1 VQASSTPNSGTGQ
14 IRLALVLTLVILAP
28 VYLSMAPSP
37 ELRVTNPMS
46 ADDDIELKLYTL
58 YISSQNTSAGGD
70 GYITTEVPD
79 SGGQDSSSAL
89 DNEVEFRSSD
99 MLSSLIVYGR
109 SQHGSSGS
117 YYLPLDLFL
126 RATGPSGS
134 TVEWSITFK
143 AGGSQVGTAS
153 WDTDACTTSF
163 TNSCSFD
170 HEEFEID
177 LGDDQSFTVSK
188 DERLEITV
196 SAEMSGCDGGSFPGG
211 SSCEAEVAWN
221 EIDDENNR
229 FSQLEV
235 EANAISNSL
244 VVLQREGAE
253 LAEGPELDWYPND
266 ILSERAMQFTFDVK
280 SAFGRYDIEATRL
293 IMRDSDGI
301 YRIDHIINED
311 DEDIEDTSQGI
322 FGEYIWTYPS
332 GLPAGEY
339 SVELEI
345 TDIQGN
351 AFLIEHDPVEM
362 HQWGVSINHRL
373 NKLTEY
379 IAPGETTAI
388 PLQLVHKGDSTKSME
403 IELEVLT
410 NLGSSWVLEFD
421 SPGGY
426 TLNAGGD
433 ILNPILTLT
442 APDDLTGTPE
452 GIEIRAVA
460 EAEVDSVLQVVDQ
473 DILQLDLEKIDVYQ
487 PPEVSIWNEEHD
499 VQIANSTRPDD
510 FDQTVPR
517 YAEYEEFTPFLLEI
531 FNTGFDADTFRVD
544 VLQRAK
550 SIIQIYDNDT
560 GERILEDEG
569 DGTFH
574 TALLERHSTQVL
586 LFNVKPSTDRD
597 DPDIGEIEVEVISNG
612 NSSLR
617 TTVIFTIQ
625 RTFGIKA
632 EVSQDCDGSPLG
644 HIQVSLCSPSSG
656 NAVVDLRVRI
666 TNSMTSGESASW
678 WRIQNPAS
686 LEENTDRD
694 PAYGQWQ
701 FLILDEDGDAVPRV
715 SLGPGD
721 FTEVFVTVTLTSQ
734 VIAGNH
740 TIYLRIIEDNDDDDP
755 RYFDLPIVFEIE
767 AGEPELQI
775 VQVSPNYELLPGE
788 AYSIQLKVKN
798 NGNGPLTILLDAEV
812 EVSGWSVDIEGPSG
826 SPLIEL
832 EAFEEATFNLEIIV
846 PESANNGQ
854 QVPVQITAT
863 PFDTEQSWP
872 EEYTATIT
880 VTVTVGISSLLDILV
895 NEITHPRLST
905 MVIGLVSILLLF
917 AGVQS
922 RMNRRRWTA
931 HLAYL
936 ESLGGGGDGDEETE
950 DEDSDLPSPVTSIEE
965 EDLDDYEDDEIELV

>member
-1 VQASSTPNSGTGQ
+1 MQASSRPNSGCGQ

-28 VYLSMAPSP
+28 VYLSMTPSP
-37 ELRVTNPMS
+37 ELRATKPMS

-117 YYLPLDLFL
+117 YYLPLDMFL

-177 LGDDQSFTVSK
+177 LGEDQSFTVSK

-196 SAEMSGCDGGSFPGG
+196 SAEMTGCDGGSFPGG

-442 APDDLTGTPE
+442 APNDLTGTPE

-625 RTFGIKA
+625 RTFGINA

-701 FLILDEDGDAVPRV
+701 FMILDEDGDAVPRV

-740 TIYLRIIEDNDDDDP
+740 TVYLRIIEDIDDDDP

-767 AGEPELQI
+767 AGDPELQI

-812 EVSGWSVDIEGPSG
+812 EVSGWSIDIEGPSG

-832 EAFEEATFNLEIIV
+832 EAFEEATFNLEVTV

-854 QVPVQITAT
+854 QVPIQITAT

-936 ESLGGGGDGDEETE
+936 ESLGGGDDDEETE
-950 DEDSDLPSPVTSIEE
+950 GEDSDLPSPVTSIEE
-965 EDLDDYEDDEIELV
+965 EDSDDYEDDEIELV

>member
-1 VQASSTPNSGTGQ
+1 
-14 IRLALVLTLVILAP
+14 
-28 VYLSMAPSP
+28 
-37 ELRVTNPMS
+37 MS
-46 ADDDIELKLYTL
+46 AGDDIELKLYTL

-177 LGDDQSFTVSK
+177 LGEDQSFTVSK

-196 SAEMSGCDGGSFPGG
+196 SAEMTGCDGGSFPGG

-253 LAEGPELDWYPND
+253 LAEGPELDWFPND
-266 ILSERAMQFTFDVK
+266 ILSERVMQFTFDVK

-293 IMRDSDGI
+293 IMRDFNGI

-560 GERILEDEG
+560 GGRILEDEG

-625 RTFGIKA
+625 RTFGINA

-644 HIQVSLCSPSSG
+644 HIQVSLCSPSQG

-678 WRIQNPAS
+678 WRLQNPAS

-701 FLILDEDGDAVPRV
+701 FMILNEDGDAVPRV

-740 TIYLRIIEDNDDDDP
+740 TVYLRIIEDIDDDDP

-767 AGEPELQI
+767 AGDPELQI

-832 EAFEEATFNLEIIV
+832 EAFEEATFNLEVTV

-854 QVPVQITAT
+854 QVPIQITAT

-936 ESLGGGGDGDEETE
+936 ESLGEGDEDEETE
-950 DEDSDLPSPVTSIEE
+950 GEDSDLPSPVTSIEE
-965 EDLDDYEDDEIELV
+965 EDSDDYEDDEIELV

>member
-1 VQASSTPNSGTGQ
+1 MTM
-14 IRLALVLTLVILAP
+14 VILTP
-28 VYLSMAPSP
+28 ICLSMAPAS
-37 ELRVTNPMS
+37 ELRSIEPMS
-46 ADDDIELKLYTL
+46 ADDDVELKLYTL

-70 GYITTEVPD
+70 GHITTKVPE

-89 DNEVEFRSSD
+89 DSEVEFRSSD

-109 SQHGSSGS
+109 SQHGSSSS
-117 YYLPLDLFL
+117 YYLPLDMFL

-134 TVEWSITFK
+134 TVEWSIRLK
-143 AGGSQVGTAS
+143 AGGSEIGTAS
-153 WDTDACTTSF
+153 WDTDACTQSF

-177 LGDDQSFTVSK
+177 LGGDQSFTVSK
-188 DERLEITV
+188 DERMEITV
-196 SAEMSGCDGGSFPGG
+196 SAEMSGCDGGSIPGG

-229 FSQLEV
+229 YSQLEV
-235 EANAISNSL
+235 EANAISNSI

-253 LAEGPELDWYPND
+253 LAEGAELDWYPND

-280 SAFGRYDIEATRL
+280 SSFGRYDIESTRL
-293 IMRDSDGI
+293 IMRDPDGV

-362 HQWGVSINHRL
+362 HQWGVSLNHRL

-403 IELEVLT
+403 VEMEVLT
-410 NLGSSWVLEFD
+410 NLGSSWILEFD

-487 PPEVSIWNEEHD
+487 PPEVSVWNEEHD

-517 YAEYEEFTPFLLEI
+517 YVEYEEFTPFLLEI

-586 LFNVKPSTDRD
+586 LFNVKPSSDRD

-617 TTVIFTIQ
+617 TTVVFTIQ
-625 RTFGIKA
+625 RTFGIYA

-644 HIQVSLCSPSSG
+644 HIRVSLCSPSSG

-701 FLILDEDGDAVPRV
+701 FMVLDEDGDAVPRV

-734 VIAGNH
+734 VVAGNH
-740 TIYLRIIEDNDDDDP
+740 TVYLRIIEDIDDDNP
-755 RYFDLPIVFEIE
+755 RYFDLPMVFEVE
-767 AGEPELQI
+767 AGNPNLQI

-798 NGNGPLTILLDAEV
+798 NGNGPLTVLLDAEV
-812 EVSGWSVDIEGPSG
+812 EESGWSVDIEGPSG

-832 EAFEEATFNLEIIV
+832 EAFEEATFNLEVSV
-846 PESANNGQ
+846 PDSANNGE

-872 EEYTATIT
+872 EQYTAEAT
-880 VTVTVGISSLLDILV
+880 VTMTVGISSLLDILI

-905 MVIGLVSILLLF
+905 MAISLVGILLLF
-917 AGVQS
+917 AGIQS

-936 ESLGGGGDGDEETE
+936 ESLGGDEDEEGDD
-950 DEDSDLPSPVTSIEE
+950 DEDPDLPAPVTSVEGDE
-965 EDLDDYEDDEIELV
+965 SDDYEDDEIELV

>member
-1 VQASSTPNSGTGQ
+1 M
-14 IRLALVLTLVILAP
+14 VILAP
-28 VYLSMAPSP
+28 VYISLAPSP
-37 ELRVTNPMS
+37 ELRATEPMS

-58 YISSQNTSAGGD
+58 YLSSQNTSAGGD
-70 GYITTEVPD
+70 GYITTKVPE

-89 DNEVEFRSSD
+89 DSEVEFRSSD

-134 TVEWSITFK
+134 TVEWSITLK
-143 AGGSQVGTAS
+143 AGGSQVGTSS
-153 WDTDACTTSF
+153 WDTDACTQSF

-177 LGDDQSFTVSK
+177 LEEDQSFIISK
-188 DERLEITV
+188 DERMEITV

-293 IMRDSDGI
+293 IMRDPNGI

-351 AFLIEHDPVEM
+351 AFLVEHDPVEM

-410 NLGSSWVLEFD
+410 NLGSSWILEFD

-426 TLNAGGD
+426 TLDAGGD

-517 YAEYEEFTPFLLEI
+517 YVEYEEFTPFLLEI

-574 TALLERHSTQVL
+574 TAILERHSTQVL
-586 LFNVKPSTDRD
+586 LFNVKPSSDRD

-625 RTFGIKA
+625 RTFGIHA

-644 HIQVSLCSPSSG
+644 HIRVSLCSPGSSI
-656 NAVVDLRVRI
+656 AVVDLRVRI

-678 WRIQNPAS
+678 WRIQNPAA

-701 FLILDEDGDAVPRV
+701 FMILDEDGDAVPRV

-740 TIYLRIIEDNDDDDP
+740 TVYLRIIEDVDDDDP
-755 RYFDLPIVFEIE
+755 RYFDLPMVFEVE

-798 NGNGPLTILLDAEV
+798 NGNGPLTVLLDAEV

-832 EAFEEATFNLEIIV
+832 EAFEEATFNLEVTV
-846 PESANNGQ
+846 PDSANNGE

-872 EEYTATIT
+872 EEYTATTT
-880 VTVTVGISSLLDILV
+880 VTMTVGISSLLDILI
-895 NEITHPRLST
+895 NELTHPRLST
-905 MVIGLVSILLLF
+905 MVIGLVGILLLF

-936 ESLGGGGDGDEETE
+936 ESLGGGDEDEEDE
-950 DEDSDLPSPVTSIEE
+950 DEDSDLPAPVTSIEE
-965 EDLDDYEDDEIELV
+965 EESDDYEDDEIELV

>member
-1 VQASSTPNSGTGQ
+1 VQVSSIPNRGCGRV
-14 IRLALVLTLVILAP
+14 RLALALTLVILAP

-37 ELRVTNPMS
+37 ELRATEPMS
-46 ADDDIELKLYTL
+46 VDEDVELKLYTL

-70 GYITTEVPD
+70 GYITTKVPE

-89 DNEVEFRSSD
+89 DSEVEFRSSD
-99 MLSSLIVYGR
+99 MLSSLIVHGR

-134 TVEWSITFK
+134 TVDWSITLK

-153 WDTDACTTSF
+153 WDTEACTQSF
-163 TNSCSFD
+163 SNSCSFD

-188 DERLEITV
+188 DERFEITV

-235 EANAISNSL
+235 EANSISNSL

-293 IMRDSDGI
+293 IMRDPNGI

-362 HQWGVSINHRL
+362 HQWGVSLNHRF
-373 NKLTEY
+373 NRLTEY

-410 NLGSSWVLEFD
+410 NLGSSWILEFD

-517 YAEYEEFTPFLLEI
+517 YAEYDEFTPFLLEI

-586 LFNVKPSTDRD
+586 LFNVKPSSDRD

-625 RTFGIKA
+625 RTFGIHA

-644 HIQVSLCSPSSG
+644 HIRVSLCSPSSG

-694 PAYGQWQ
+694 LAYGQWQ
-701 FLILDEDGDAVPRV
+701 FMIMDEDGDAVPRV

-721 FTEVFVTVTLTSQ
+721 FTEIFVTVTLTSQ

-740 TIYLRIIEDNDDDDP
+740 TVYLRIIEDIDDDDP
-755 RYFDLPIVFEIE
+755 RYFDLPMVFEVE

-788 AYSIQLKVKN
+788 VYSIQLKVKN
-798 NGNGPLTILLDAEV
+798 IGNGPLTVLLDAEV
-812 EVSGWSVDIEGPSG
+812 EQSGWSVDIEGPSG

-832 EAFEEATFNLEIIV
+832 EAFEEATFNLEVTV
-846 PESANNGQ
+846 PDSANNGQ

-872 EEYTATIT
+872 EEYTATTT
-880 VTVTVGISSLLDILV
+880 VTMTVGISSLLDILV

-905 MVIGLVSILLLF
+905 MVIGLVGILLLF
-917 AGVQS
+917 AGIQS

-931 HLAYL
+931 HLTYL
-936 ESLGGGGDGDEETE
+936 ESLGGGDGDEGDE
-950 DEDSDLPSPVTSIEE
+950 DEDSDFPAPVTSIEE
-965 EDLDDYEDDEIELV
+965 EESDDYEDDEIELV

>member
-1 VQASSTPNSGTGQ
+1 M
-14 IRLALVLTLVILAP
+14 VILAP
-28 VYLSMAPSP
+28 IFLSLAPAS
-37 ELRVTNPMS
+37 ELRSIEPMS
-46 ADDDIELKLYTL
+46 ADDDVELKLYTL

-70 GYITTEVPD
+70 GHITTEVPE

-89 DNEVEFRSSD
+89 DSEVEFRSSD

-109 SQHGSSGS
+109 SQHGSSSS
-117 YYLPLDLFL
+117 YYLPLDMFL

-134 TVEWSITFK
+134 TVEWSIRLK
-143 AGGSQVGTAS
+143 AGGSEIGTAS
-153 WDTDACTTSF
+153 WDTDACTQSF

-177 LGDDQSFTVSK
+177 LGGDQSFTVSK
-188 DERLEITV
+188 DERMEITV
-196 SAEMSGCDGGSFPGG
+196 SAEMSGCDGGSIPGG

-229 FSQLEV
+229 YSQLEV
-235 EANAISNSL
+235 EANAISNSI

-253 LAEGPELDWYPND
+253 LAEGAELDWYPND

-280 SAFGRYDIEATRL
+280 SSFGRYDIESTRL
-293 IMRDSDGI
+293 IMRDPDGV

-362 HQWGVSINHRL
+362 HQWGVSLNHRL

-403 IELEVLT
+403 VEMEVLT
-410 NLGSSWVLEFD
+410 NLGSSWILEFD

-487 PPEVSIWNEEHD
+487 PPEVSVWNEEHD

-517 YAEYEEFTPFLLEI
+517 YVEYEEFTPFLLEI

-586 LFNVKPSTDRD
+586 LFNVKPSSDRD

-617 TTVIFTIQ
+617 TTVVFTIQ
-625 RTFGIKA
+625 RTFGIYA

-644 HIQVSLCSPSSG
+644 HIRVSLCSPSSG

-701 FLILDEDGDAVPRV
+701 FMVLDEDGDAVPRV

-734 VIAGNH
+734 VVAGNH
-740 TIYLRIIEDNDDDDP
+740 TVYLRIIEDIDDDNP
-755 RYFDLPIVFEIE
+755 RYFDLPMVFEVE
-767 AGEPELQI
+767 AGNPNLQI

-798 NGNGPLTILLDAEV
+798 NGNGPLTVLLDAEV
-812 EVSGWSVDIEGPSG
+812 EESGWSVDIEGPSG

-832 EAFEEATFNLEIIV
+832 EAFEEATFNLEVSV
-846 PESANNGQ
+846 PDSANNGE

-872 EEYTATIT
+872 EQYTAEAT
-880 VTVTVGISSLLDILV
+880 VTMTVGISSLLDILI

-905 MVIGLVSILLLF
+905 MAISLVGILLLF
-917 AGVQS
+917 AGIQS

-936 ESLGGGGDGDEETE
+936 ESLGGDEDEEGDD
-950 DEDSDLPSPVTSIEE
+950 DEDPDLPAPVTSVE
-965 EDLDDYEDDEIELV
+965 EDESDDYEDDEIELV

>member
-1 VQASSTPNSGTGQ
+1 MQASSKSNSGRGHF
-14 IRLALVLTLVILAP
+14 RLAIALTMVILAP
-28 VYLSMAPSP
+28 ICLSMTPAS
-37 ELRVTNPMS
+37 ELRSIEPMS
-46 ADDDIELKLYTL
+46 ADDDVELKLYTL

-70 GYITTEVPD
+70 GHITTKVPE

-89 DNEVEFRSSD
+89 DSEVEFRSSD

-109 SQHGSSGS
+109 SQHGSSSS
-117 YYLPLDLFL
+117 YYLPLDMFL

-134 TVEWSITFK
+134 TVEWSIRLK
-143 AGGSQVGTAS
+143 AGGSEIGTAS
-153 WDTDACTTSF
+153 WDTDACTQSF

-177 LGDDQSFTVSK
+177 LGGDQSFTVSK

-196 SAEMSGCDGGSFPGG
+196 SAEMAGCDGGSIPGG

-229 FSQLEV
+229 YSQLEV
-235 EANAISNSL
+235 EANAISNSI

-253 LAEGPELDWYPND
+253 LAEGAELDWYPND

-280 SAFGRYDIEATRL
+280 SSFGRYDIESTRL
-293 IMRDSDGI
+293 IMRDPDGV

-362 HQWGVSINHRL
+362 HQWGVSLNHRL

-403 IELEVLT
+403 VEMEVLT
-410 NLGSSWVLEFD
+410 NLGSSWILEFD

-487 PPEVSIWNEEHD
+487 PPEVSVWNEEHD

-517 YAEYEEFTPFLLEI
+517 YVEYEEFTPFLLEI

-586 LFNVKPSTDRD
+586 LFNVKPSSDRD

-617 TTVIFTIQ
+617 TTVVFTIQ
-625 RTFGIKA
+625 RTFGIYA

-644 HIQVSLCSPSSG
+644 HIRVSLCSPSSG

-701 FLILDEDGDAVPRV
+701 FMVLDEDGDAVPRV

-734 VIAGNH
+734 VVAGNH
-740 TIYLRIIEDNDDDDP
+740 TVYLRIIEDIDDDNP
-755 RYFDLPIVFEIE
+755 RYFDLPMVFEVE
-767 AGEPELQI
+767 AGNPNLQI

-798 NGNGPLTILLDAEV
+798 NGNGPLTVLLDAEV
-812 EVSGWSVDIEGPSG
+812 EESGWSVDIEGPSG

-832 EAFEEATFNLEIIV
+832 EAFEEATFNLEVSV
-846 PESANNGQ
+846 PDSANNGE

-872 EEYTATIT
+872 EQYTAEAT
-880 VTVTVGISSLLDILV
+880 VTMTVGISSLLDILI

-905 MVIGLVSILLLF
+905 MAISLVGILLLF
-917 AGVQS
+917 AGIQS

-936 ESLGGGGDGDEETE
+936 ESLGGDEDEEGDD
-950 DEDSDLPSPVTSIEE
+950 DEDPDLPAPVTSVEGDE
-965 EDLDDYEDDEIELV
+965 SDDYEDDEIELV

>member
-1 VQASSTPNSGTGQ
+1 MTM
-14 IRLALVLTLVILAP
+14 VILTP
-28 VYLSMAPSP
+28 ICLSMAPAS
-37 ELRVTNPMS
+37 ELRSIEPMS
-46 ADDDIELKLYTL
+46 ADDDVELKLYTL

-70 GYITTEVPD
+70 GHITTKVPE

-89 DNEVEFRSSD
+89 DSEVEFRSSD

-109 SQHGSSGS
+109 SQHGSSSS
-117 YYLPLDLFL
+117 YYLPLDMFL

-134 TVEWSITFK
+134 TVEWSIRLK
-143 AGGSQVGTAS
+143 AGGSEVGTAS
-153 WDTDACTTSF
+153 WDTDACTQSF

-177 LGDDQSFTVSK
+177 LGGDQSFTVSK

-196 SAEMSGCDGGSFPGG
+196 SAEMSGCDGGSIPGG

-229 FSQLEV
+229 YSQLEV
-235 EANAISNSL
+235 EANAISNSI

-253 LAEGPELDWYPND
+253 LAEGAELDWYPND

-280 SAFGRYDIEATRL
+280 SSFGRYDIESTRL
-293 IMRDSDGI
+293 IMRDPDGI

-362 HQWGVSINHRL
+362 HQWGVSLNHRL

-403 IELEVLT
+403 VEMEVLT
-410 NLGSSWVLEFD
+410 NLGSSWILEFD

-487 PPEVSIWNEEHD
+487 PPEVSVWNEEHD

-517 YAEYEEFTPFLLEI
+517 YVEYEEFTPFLLEI

-586 LFNVKPSTDRD
+586 LFNVKPSSDRD

-617 TTVIFTIQ
+617 TTVVFTIQ
-625 RTFGIKA
+625 RTFGIYA

-644 HIQVSLCSPSSG
+644 HIRVSLCSPSSG

-701 FLILDEDGDAVPRV
+701 FMVLDEDGDAVPRV

-734 VIAGNH
+734 VVAGNH
-740 TIYLRIIEDNDDDDP
+740 TVYLRIIEDIDDDNP
-755 RYFDLPIVFEIE
+755 RYFDLPMVFEVE
-767 AGEPELQI
+767 AGNPNLQI

-798 NGNGPLTILLDAEV
+798 NGNGPLTVLLDAEV
-812 EVSGWSVDIEGPSG
+812 EESGWSVDIEGPSG

-832 EAFEEATFNLEIIV
+832 EAFEEATFNLEVSV
-846 PESANNGQ
+846 PDSANNGE

-872 EEYTATIT
+872 EQYTAEAT
-880 VTVTVGISSLLDILV
+880 VTMTVGISSLLDILI

-905 MVIGLVSILLLF
+905 MAISLVGILLLF
-917 AGVQS
+917 AGIQS

-936 ESLGGGGDGDEETE
+936 ESLGGDEDEEGDD
-950 DEDSDLPSPVTSIEE
+950 DEDPDLPAPVTSVEGDE
-965 EDLDDYEDDEIELV
+965 SDDYEDDEIELV

>member
-1 VQASSTPNSGTGQ
+1 MVQDE
-14 IRLALVLTLVILAP
+14 V
-28 VYLSMAPSP
+28 
-37 ELRVTNPMS
+37 
-46 ADDDIELKLYTL
+46 ELKLYTL
-58 YISSQNTSAGGD
+58 YLASQNTSAGGD

-79 SGGQDSSSAL
+79 SGGEDSASAL
-89 DNEVEFRSSD
+89 DTEIEFRSSD
-99 MLSSLIVYGR
+99 MLSSLTIYGR
-109 SQHGSSGS
+109 TQHGSSGS
-117 YYLPLDLFL
+117 YYVPLDLFL
-126 RATGPSGS
+126 RATGPNGA
-134 TVEWSITFK
+134 TVDWTITLK

-153 WDTDACTTSF
+153 WSTDACTQGI

-170 HEEFEID
+170 HEEFDVD
-177 LGDDQSFTVSK
+177 LGQDASFTISK
-188 DERLEITV
+188 DEMLEISI
-196 SAEMSGCDGGSFPGG
+196 SAEMTGCDGGGFPGG

-221 EIDDENNR
+221 EIDGEPDR
-229 FSQLEV
+229 FSQIEV

-244 VVLQREGAE
+244 VLLQREGAE

-266 ILSERAMQFTFDVK
+266 ILSDRAMQFTFDVK
-280 SAFGRYDIEATRL
+280 SSFGRYDIESTRL
-293 IMRDSDGI
+293 LMRDPNGV

-322 FGEYIWTYPS
+322 FGEYIWTYPG

-351 AFLIEHDPVEM
+351 DFLIEHEPIEM

-373 NKLTEY
+373 DKSTEY
-379 IAPGETTAI
+379 IAPGQTTAI

-403 IELEVLT
+403 VELEVLT
-410 NLGSSWVLEFD
+410 NLGSSWILEFD

-460 EAEVDSVLQVVDQ
+460 EAEVESVLQVVHQ
-473 DILQLDLEKIDVYQ
+473 DILQLDLDKIDVFQ
-487 PPEVSIWNEEHD
+487 PPEVSVWNEEHD
-499 VQIANSTRPDD
+499 VQMANSTRPDD
-510 FDQTVPR
+510 FDQTAPR
-517 YAEYEEFTPFLLEI
+517 YVEYGEFTPFLLEI

-560 GERILEDEG
+560 GQRILEDEG

-574 TALLERHSTQVL
+574 TAILERHSTQVL
-586 LFNVKPSTDRD
+586 LFNVKPSSDRD
-597 DPDIGEIEVEVISNG
+597 DPDIGQIEIEVISEG

-617 TTVIFTIQ
+617 TTVAFTIQ
-625 RTFGIKA
+625 RTFGIHA
-632 EVSQDCDGSPLG
+632 EVSQDCDGTPLG
-644 HIQVSLCSPSSG
+644 HIRVTLCSPGSG
-656 NAVVDLRVRI
+656 NAVVDFRVRI
-666 TNSMTSGESASW
+666 TNSMTGGESATW
-678 WRIQNPAS
+678 WRIQNPSS
-686 LEENTDRD
+686 LQENLEND

-701 FLILDEDGDAVPRV
+701 FTITDDSGDSVPRI

-721 FTEVFVTVTLTSQ
+721 FSEVFVTAILTNQ
-734 VIAGNH
+734 VVAGNH
-740 TIYLRIIEDNDDDDP
+740 TIYLRIIEDIDEDDA

-767 AGEPELQI
+767 SGEPELQI

-788 AYSIQLKVKN
+788 AYTLQLKVKN
-798 NGNGPLTILLDAEV
+798 NGNGPLTVLLDAEV
-812 EVSGWSVDIEGPSG
+812 EQSGWTVDIDGPSG

-832 EAFEEATFNLEIIV
+832 GAFEETTFNLEVSV
-846 PESANNGQ
+846 PESANNGDQ
-854 QVPVQITAT
+854 IPVIVTAT

-872 EEYTATIT
+872 DEYTAEIS
-880 VTVTVGISSLLDILV
+880 VMMTVGISSLFEILV
-895 NEITHPRLST
+895 NEITHPRIST
-905 MVIGLVSILLLF
+905 LIIALVGILLLF
-917 AGVQS
+917 AGIQS
-922 RMNRRRWTA
+922 RINRRRWTS

-936 ESLGGGGDGDEETE
+936 ESLGGSDDDDSEVS
-950 DEDSDLPSPVTSIEE
+950 DEDSIPAPVIVTEE
-965 EDLDDYEDDEIELV
+965 EESDDYEDDEIELV

>member
-1 VQASSTPNSGTGQ
+1 MQASSTTNSGRGHF
-14 IRLALVLTLVILAP
+14 RLAIALTMVILAP
-28 VYLSMAPSP
+28 ICLSLAPAS
-37 ELRVTNPMS
+37 ELRSIEPMS
-46 ADDDIELKLYTL
+46 ADDDVELKLYTL

-70 GYITTEVPD
+70 GHITTEVPE

-109 SQHGSSGS
+109 SQHGSSSS
-117 YYLPLDLFL
+117 YYLPLDMFL

-134 TVEWSITFK
+134 TVEWSIRLK
-143 AGGSQVGTAS
+143 AGGSEIGTAS
-153 WDTDACTTSF
+153 WDTDACTQSF

-177 LGDDQSFTVSK
+177 LGGDQSFTVSK
-188 DERLEITV
+188 DERMEITV
-196 SAEMSGCDGGSFPGG
+196 SAEMSGCDGGSIPGG

-229 FSQLEV
+229 YSQLEV
-235 EANAISNSL
+235 EANAISNSI

-253 LAEGPELDWYPND
+253 LAEGAELDWYPND

-280 SAFGRYDIEATRL
+280 SSFGRYDIESTRL
-293 IMRDSDGI
+293 IMRDPDGV

-362 HQWGVSINHRL
+362 HQWGVSLNHRL

-403 IELEVLT
+403 GEMEVLT
-410 NLGSSWVLEFD
+410 NLGSSWILEFD

-487 PPEVSIWNEEHD
+487 PPEVSVWNEEHD

-517 YAEYEEFTPFLLEI
+517 YVEYEEFTPFLLEI

-586 LFNVKPSTDRD
+586 LFNVKPSSDRD

-617 TTVIFTIQ
+617 TTVVFTIQ
-625 RTFGIKA
+625 RTFGIYA

-644 HIQVSLCSPSSG
+644 HIRVSLCSPSSG

-701 FLILDEDGDAVPRV
+701 FMVLDEDGDAVPRV

-734 VIAGNH
+734 VVAGNH
-740 TIYLRIIEDNDDDDP
+740 TVYLRIIEDIDDDNP
-755 RYFDLPIVFEIE
+755 RYFDLPMVFEVE
-767 AGEPELQI
+767 AGNPNLQI

-798 NGNGPLTILLDAEV
+798 NGNGPLTVLLDAEV
-812 EVSGWSVDIEGPSG
+812 EESGWSVDIEGPSG

-832 EAFEEATFNLEIIV
+832 EAFEEATFNLEVSV
-846 PESANNGQ
+846 PDSANNGE

-872 EEYTATIT
+872 EQYTAEAT
-880 VTVTVGISSLLDILV
+880 VTMTVGISSLLDILI

-905 MVIGLVSILLLF
+905 MAISLVGILLLF
-917 AGVQS
+917 AGIQS

-936 ESLGGGGDGDEETE
+936 ESLGGDEDEEGDD
-950 DEDSDLPSPVTSIEE
+950 DEDPDLPAPVTSVE
-965 EDLDDYEDDEIELV
+965 EDESDDYEDDEIELV

>member
-1 VQASSTPNSGTGQ
+1 MQASSRPNSGCGQ

-37 ELRVTNPMS
+37 ELRATEPMS

-79 SGGQDSSSAL
+79 SGGQDSSNAL

-99 MLSSLIVYGR
+99 MLSSLIVHGR

-117 YYLPLDLFL
+117 YYIPLDLFL

-163 TNSCSFD
+163 SNSCSFD

-177 LGDDQSFTVSK
+177 LGEDQSFTVSK

-235 EANAISNSL
+235 EANALSNSL

-266 ILSERAMQFTFDVK
+266 ILSERSMQFTFDVK

-322 FGEYIWTYPS
+322 FGEYLWTYPS

-345 TDIQGN
+345 TDVQGN
-351 AFLIEHDPVEM
+351 AFLIEHEPVEM

-442 APDDLTGTPE
+442 APDDLTGTPD

-499 VQIANSTRPDD
+499 VQMANSTRPDD

-625 RTFGIKA
+625 RTFGINA

-701 FLILDEDGDAVPRV
+701 FMILDEDGDAVPRV

-740 TIYLRIIEDNDDDDP
+740 TVYLRIIEDIDDDEP
-755 RYFDLPIVFEIE
+755 RYFDLPIVFEIK
-767 AGEPELQI
+767 AGDPELQI

-832 EAFEEATFNLEIIV
+832 EAFEEATFNLEVIV

-854 QVPVQITAT
+854 QVPIQITAT

-872 EEYTATIT
+872 EEYTATTT
-880 VTVTVGISSLLDILV
+880 VIMTVGISSLLDILV

-905 MVIGLVSILLLF
+905 LVIGLVSILLLF

-922 RMNRRRWTA
+922 RMNRRRWIA

-936 ESLGGGGDGDEETE
+936 ESLGGGDEDEEIE

-965 EDLDDYEDDEIELV
+965 EDSDDYEDDEIELV

>member
-1 VQASSTPNSGTGQ
+1 
-14 IRLALVLTLVILAP
+14 
-28 VYLSMAPSP
+28 
-37 ELRVTNPMS
+37 MS

-58 YISSQNTSAGGD
+58 YLSSQNTSAGGD
-70 GYITTEVPD
+70 GYITTKVPE

-89 DNEVEFRSSD
+89 DSEVEFRSSD
-99 MLSSLIVYGR
+99 MLSSLIVDGR

-117 YYLPLDLFL
+117 YYLPLDMFL

-134 TVEWSITFK
+134 TVEWSITLK

-153 WDTDACTTSF
+153 WDTDACTQSF

-177 LGDDQSFTVSK
+177 LEEDQSFIISK
-188 DERLEITV
+188 DERMEITV

-221 EIDDENNR
+221 EIDDENKL

-293 IMRDSDGI
+293 IMRDPNGI

-351 AFLIEHDPVEM
+351 AFLVEHDPVEM

-410 NLGSSWVLEFD
+410 NLGSSWILEFD

-426 TLNAGGD
+426 TLDAGGD

-517 YAEYEEFTPFLLEI
+517 YVEYEELTPFLLEI
-531 FNTGFDADTFRVD
+531 FNTGFDADTIRVA
-544 VLQRAK
+544 VLQTAK
-550 SIIQIYDNDT
+550 
-560 GERILEDEG
+560 
-569 DGTFH
+569 
-574 TALLERHSTQVL
+574 
-586 LFNVKPSTDRD
+586 
-597 DPDIGEIEVEVISNG
+597 
-612 NSSLR
+612 
-617 TTVIFTIQ
+617 
-625 RTFGIKA
+625 
-632 EVSQDCDGSPLG
+632 
-644 HIQVSLCSPSSG
+644 
-656 NAVVDLRVRI
+656 
-666 TNSMTSGESASW
+666 
-678 WRIQNPAS
+678 
-686 LEENTDRD
+686 
-694 PAYGQWQ
+694 
-701 FLILDEDGDAVPRV
+701 
-715 SLGPGD
+715 
-721 FTEVFVTVTLTSQ
+721 
-734 VIAGNH
+734 
-740 TIYLRIIEDNDDDDP
+740 
-755 RYFDLPIVFEIE
+755 
-767 AGEPELQI
+767 
-775 VQVSPNYELLPGE
+775 
-788 AYSIQLKVKN
+788 
-798 NGNGPLTILLDAEV
+798 
-812 EVSGWSVDIEGPSG
+812 
-826 SPLIEL
+826 
-832 EAFEEATFNLEIIV
+832 
-846 PESANNGQ
+846 
-854 QVPVQITAT
+854 
-863 PFDTEQSWP
+863 
-872 EEYTATIT
+872 
-880 VTVTVGISSLLDILV
+880 
-895 NEITHPRLST
+895 
-905 MVIGLVSILLLF
+905 
-917 AGVQS
+917 
-922 RMNRRRWTA
+922 
-931 HLAYL
+931 
-936 ESLGGGGDGDEETE
+936 
-950 DEDSDLPSPVTSIEE
+950 
-965 EDLDDYEDDEIELV
+965 

>member
-1 VQASSTPNSGTGQ
+1 MVQDE
-14 IRLALVLTLVILAP
+14 V
-28 VYLSMAPSP
+28 
-37 ELRVTNPMS
+37 
-46 ADDDIELKLYTL
+46 ELKLYTL
-58 YISSQNTSAGGD
+58 YLASQNTSAGGD

-79 SGGQDSSSAL
+79 SGGEDSASAL
-89 DNEVEFRSSD
+89 DTEIEFRSSD

-117 YYLPLDLFL
+117 YYVPVDLFL
-126 RATGPSGS
+126 RATGPNGA
-134 TVEWSITFK
+134 TVDWTITLK

-153 WDTDACTTSF
+153 WSTDACTQGI

-170 HEEFEID
+170 HEEFDVD
-177 LGDDQSFTVSK
+177 LGQDASFTISK
-188 DERLEITV
+188 DEMLEISI
-196 SAEMSGCDGGSFPGG
+196 SAEMTGCDGGGFPGG

-221 EIDDENNR
+221 EIDGEPDR
-229 FSQLEV
+229 FSQIEV

-244 VVLQREGAE
+244 VLLQREGAE

-266 ILSERAMQFTFDVK
+266 ILSDRAMQFTFDVK
-280 SAFGRYDIEATRL
+280 SSFGRYDIESTRL
-293 IMRDSDGI
+293 LMRDPNGV

-322 FGEYIWTYPS
+322 FGEYIWTYPG

-351 AFLIEHDPVEM
+351 DFLIEHEPIEM

-373 NKLTEY
+373 DKSTEY
-379 IAPGETTAI
+379 IAPGQTTAI

-403 IELEVLT
+403 VELEVLT
-410 NLGSSWVLEFD
+410 NLGSSWILEFD

-460 EAEVDSVLQVVDQ
+460 EAEVESVLQVVHQ
-473 DILQLDLEKIDVYQ
+473 DILQLDLDKIDVFQ

-499 VQIANSTRPDD
+499 VQMANSTRPDD
-510 FDQTVPR
+510 FDQTAPR
-517 YAEYEEFTPFLLEI
+517 YVEYGEFTPFLLEI

-560 GERILEDEG
+560 GQRILEDEG

-574 TALLERHSTQVL
+574 TAILERHSTQVL
-586 LFNVKPSTDRD
+586 LFNVKPSSDRD
-597 DPDIGEIEVEVISNG
+597 DPDIGQIEIEIISEG

-617 TTVIFTIQ
+617 TTVAFTIQ
-625 RTFGIKA
+625 RTFGIHA
-632 EVSQDCDGSPLG
+632 EVSQDCDGTPLG
-644 HIQVSLCSPSSG
+644 HIRVTLCSPGSG
-656 NAVVDLRVRI
+656 NAVVDFRARI
-666 TNSMTSGESASW
+666 TNSMTGGESATW
-678 WRIQNPAS
+678 WRIQNPSS
-686 LEENTDRD
+686 LQENLDND

-701 FLILDEDGDAVPRV
+701 FTITDDSGDSVPRI

-721 FTEVFVTVTLTSQ
+721 FSEVFVTAILTNQ
-734 VIAGNH
+734 VVAGNH
-740 TIYLRIIEDNDDDDP
+740 TIYLRIIEDIDEDDA
-755 RYFDLPIVFEIE
+755 RYFDLPIVFEIGS
-767 AGEPELQI
+767 GEPELQI

-788 AYSIQLKVKN
+788 AYTLQLKVKN
-798 NGNGPLTILLDAEV
+798 NGNGPLTVLLDAEV
-812 EVSGWSVDIEGPSG
+812 EQSGWTVDIDGPSG

-832 EAFEEATFNLEIIV
+832 GAFEETTFNLEVTV
-846 PESANNGQ
+846 PESANNGDQ
-854 QVPVQITAT
+854 IPVIVTAT

-872 EEYTATIT
+872 DEYTAEIS
-880 VTVTVGISSLLDILV
+880 VIMTVGISSLFEILV
-895 NEITHPRLST
+895 NEITHPRFST
-905 MVIGLVSILLLF
+905 LIIALVGILLLF
-917 AGVQS
+917 AGIQS
-922 RMNRRRWTA
+922 RINRRRWTS

-936 ESLGGGGDGDEETE
+936 ESLGGSDDDDSEVN
-950 DEDSDLPSPVTSIEE
+950 DEDSIPAPVIVTEE
-965 EDLDDYEDDEIELV
+965 EESDDYEDDEIELV

>member
-1 VQASSTPNSGTGQ
+1 VQASSRPNSGCGQ

-37 ELRVTNPMS
+37 ELRATEPMS
-46 ADDDIELKLYTL
+46 ANDDIELKLYTL

-79 SGGQDSSSAL
+79 SGGQDSSNAL

-99 MLSSLIVYGR
+99 MLSSLIVHGR

-117 YYLPLDLFL
+117 YYIPLDLFL

-163 TNSCSFD
+163 SNSCSFD

-177 LGDDQSFTVSK
+177 LGEDQSFTVSK
-188 DERLEITV
+188 DERFEITV

-235 EANAISNSL
+235 EANALSNSL

-266 ILSERAMQFTFDVK
+266 ILSERSMQFTFDVK

-322 FGEYIWTYPS
+322 FGEYLWTYPS

-345 TDIQGN
+345 TDVQGN
-351 AFLIEHDPVEM
+351 AFLIEHEPVEM

-499 VQIANSTRPDD
+499 VQMANSTRPDD

-625 RTFGIKA
+625 RTFGINA

-701 FLILDEDGDAVPRV
+701 FMILDEDGDAVPRV

-740 TIYLRIIEDNDDDDP
+740 TVYLRIIEDIDDDEP
-755 RYFDLPIVFEIE
+755 RYFDLPIVFEIK
-767 AGEPELQI
+767 AGDPELQI

-832 EAFEEATFNLEIIV
+832 EAFEEATFNLEVIV

-854 QVPVQITAT
+854 QVPIQITAT

-872 EEYTATIT
+872 EEYTATTT
-880 VTVTVGISSLLDILV
+880 VIMTVGISSLLDILV

-905 MVIGLVSILLLF
+905 LVIGLVSILLLF

-922 RMNRRRWTA
+922 RMNRRRWIA

-936 ESLGGGGDGDEETE
+936 ESLGGGDEDEEIE

-965 EDLDDYEDDEIELV
+965 EDSDDYEDDEIELV

>member
-1 VQASSTPNSGTGQ
+1 
-14 IRLALVLTLVILAP
+14 
-28 VYLSMAPSP
+28 MAQD
-37 ELRVTNPMS
+37 EV
-46 ADDDIELKLYTL
+46 ELKLYTL
-58 YISSQNTSAGGD
+58 YLASQNTSAGGD

-79 SGGQDSSSAL
+79 SGGEDSASAL
-89 DNEVEFRSSD
+89 DTEIEFRSSD
-99 MLSSLIVYGR
+99 MLSSLTIYGR
-109 SQHGSSGS
+109 TQHGSSGS
-117 YYLPLDLFL
+117 YYVPLDLFL
-126 RATGPSGS
+126 RATGPNGA
-134 TVEWSITFK
+134 TVDWTITLK

-153 WDTDACTTSF
+153 WSTDACTQGI

-170 HEEFEID
+170 HEEFDVD
-177 LGDDQSFTVSK
+177 LGQDASFTISK
-188 DERLEITV
+188 DEMLEISI
-196 SAEMSGCDGGSFPGG
+196 SAEMTGCDGGGFPGG

-221 EIDDENNR
+221 EIDGEPDR
-229 FSQLEV
+229 FSQIEV

-244 VVLQREGAE
+244 VLLQREGAE

-266 ILSERAMQFTFDVK
+266 ILSDRAMQFTFDVK
-280 SAFGRYDIEATRL
+280 SSFGRYDIESTRL
-293 IMRDSDGI
+293 LMRDPNGV

-322 FGEYIWTYPS
+322 FGEYIWTYPG

-351 AFLIEHDPVEM
+351 DFLIEHEPIEM

-373 NKLTEY
+373 DKSTEY
-379 IAPGETTAI
+379 IAPGQTTAI

-403 IELEVLT
+403 VELEVLT
-410 NLGSSWVLEFD
+410 NLGSSWILEFD

-460 EAEVDSVLQVVDQ
+460 EAEVESVLQVVHQ
-473 DILQLDLEKIDVYQ
+473 DILQLDLDKIDVFQ
-487 PPEVSIWNEEHD
+487 PPEVSVWNEEHD
-499 VQIANSTRPDD
+499 VQMANSTRPDD
-510 FDQTVPR
+510 FDQAAPR
-517 YAEYEEFTPFLLEI
+517 YVEYGEFTPFLLEI

-560 GERILEDEG
+560 GQRILEDEG

-574 TALLERHSTQVL
+574 TAILERHSTQVL
-586 LFNVKPSTDRD
+586 LFNVKPSSDRD
-597 DPDIGEIEVEVISNG
+597 DPDIGQIEIEVISEG

-617 TTVIFTIQ
+617 TTVAFTIQ
-625 RTFGIKA
+625 RTFGIHA
-632 EVSQDCDGSPLG
+632 EVSQDCDGTPLG
-644 HIQVSLCSPSSG
+644 HIRVTLCSPGSG
-656 NAVVDLRVRI
+656 NAVVDFRVRI
-666 TNSMTSGESASW
+666 TNSMTGGESATW
-678 WRIQNPAS
+678 WRIQNPSS
-686 LEENTDRD
+686 LQENLDND

-701 FLILDEDGDAVPRV
+701 FTITDDSGDSVPRI

-721 FTEVFVTVTLTSQ
+721 FSEVFVTAILTNQ
-734 VIAGNH
+734 VVAGNH
-740 TIYLRIIEDNDDDDP
+740 TIYLRIIEDIDEDDA

-767 AGEPELQI
+767 SGEPELQI

-788 AYSIQLKVKN
+788 AYTLQLKVKN
-798 NGNGPLTILLDAEV
+798 NGNGPLTVLLDAEV
-812 EVSGWSVDIEGPSG
+812 EQSGWTVDIDGPSG

-832 EAFEEATFNLEIIV
+832 GAFEETTFNLEVSV
-846 PESANNGQ
+846 PESANNGDQ
-854 QVPVQITAT
+854 IPVIVTAT

-872 EEYTATIT
+872 DEYTAEIS
-880 VTVTVGISSLLDILV
+880 VMMTVGISSLFEILV
-895 NEITHPRLST
+895 NEITHPRIST
-905 MVIGLVSILLLF
+905 LIIALVGILLLF
-917 AGVQS
+917 AGIQS
-922 RMNRRRWTA
+922 RINRRRWTS

-936 ESLGGGGDGDEETE
+936 ESLGGSDDDDSEVN
-950 DEDSDLPSPVTSIEE
+950 DEDSIPAPVIATEE
-965 EDLDDYEDDEIELV
+965 EEAADYDDDEIELV

>member
-1 VQASSTPNSGTGQ
+1 M
-14 IRLALVLTLVILAP
+14 VILAP
-28 VYLSMAPSP
+28 VYISLAPSP
-37 ELRVTNPMS
+37 ELRATEPMS

-58 YISSQNTSAGGD
+58 YLSSQNTSAGGD
-70 GYITTEVPD
+70 GYITTKVPE

-89 DNEVEFRSSD
+89 DSEVEFRSSD

-134 TVEWSITFK
+134 TVEWSITLK

-153 WDTDACTTSF
+153 WDTDACTQSF
-163 TNSCSFD
+163 QNSCSFD

-177 LGDDQSFTVSK
+177 LEEDQSFIISK
-188 DERLEITV
+188 DERMEITV

-293 IMRDSDGI
+293 IMRDPNGV

-351 AFLIEHDPVEM
+351 AFLVEHDPVEM

-410 NLGSSWVLEFD
+410 NLGSSWILEFD

-426 TLNAGGD
+426 TLDAGGD

-517 YAEYEEFTPFLLEI
+517 YVEYEEFTPFLLEI

-586 LFNVKPSTDRD
+586 LFNVKPSSDRD

-625 RTFGIKA
+625 RTFGIHA

-644 HIQVSLCSPSSG
+644 HIRVSLCSPGSSI
-656 NAVVDLRVRI
+656 AAVDLRVRI

-678 WRIQNPAS
+678 WRIQNPAA

-701 FLILDEDGDAVPRV
+701 FMILDEDGDAVPRV

-734 VIAGNH
+734 VVAGNH
-740 TIYLRIIEDNDDDDP
+740 TVYLRIIEDVDDDDP
-755 RYFDLPIVFEIE
+755 RYFDLPMVFEVE
-767 AGEPELQI
+767 AGDPELQI

-798 NGNGPLTILLDAEV
+798 NGNGPLTVLLDAEV
-812 EVSGWSVDIEGPSG
+812 DVSGWSVDIEGPSG

-832 EAFEEATFNLEIIV
+832 EAFEEATFNLEITV
-846 PESANNGQ
+846 PDSANNGE
-854 QVPVQITAT
+854 QVPVQVTAT

-872 EEYTATIT
+872 EEYTATTT
-880 VTVTVGISSLLDILV
+880 VTLTVGISSLLDILI
-895 NEITHPRLST
+895 NELTHPRLST
-905 MVIGLVSILLLF
+905 MVIGLVGILLLF
-917 AGVQS
+917 AGIQS

-936 ESLGGGGDGDEETE
+936 ESLGGDDEDEEGE
-950 DEDSDLPSPVTSIEE
+950 ADDSDLPAPVTSIEE
-965 EDLDDYEDDEIELV
+965 EESDDYEDDEIELV

>member
-1 VQASSTPNSGTGQ
+1 MQASSSANSGCGQ

-28 VYLSMAPSP
+28 VHLSMTPSP
-37 ELRVTNPMS
+37 ELRATEPMS
-46 ADDDIELKLYTL
+46 AGDDIELKLYTL

-143 AGGSQVGTAS
+143 AGGSQVCTAS

-177 LGDDQSFTVSK
+177 LGEDQSFTVSK

-196 SAEMSGCDGGSFPGG
+196 SAEMTGCDGGSFPGG

-253 LAEGPELDWYPND
+253 LAEGPELDWFPND
-266 ILSERAMQFTFDVK
+266 ILSERVMQFTFDVK

-293 IMRDSDGI
+293 IMRDFNGI

-625 RTFGIKA
+625 RTFGINA

-644 HIQVSLCSPSSG
+644 HIQVSLCSPSQG

-678 WRIQNPAS
+678 WRLQNPAS

-701 FLILDEDGDAVPRV
+701 FMILNEDGDAVPRV

-740 TIYLRIIEDNDDDDP
+740 TVYLRIIEDIDDDDP

-767 AGEPELQI
+767 AGDPELQI

-832 EAFEEATFNLEIIV
+832 EAFEEATFNLEVTV

-854 QVPVQITAT
+854 QVPIQITAT

-936 ESLGGGGDGDEETE
+936 ESLGEGDEDEETE
-950 DEDSDLPSPVTSIEE
+950 GEDSDLPSPVTSIEE
-965 EDLDDYEDDEIELV
+965 EDSDDYEDDEIELV

>member
-1 VQASSTPNSGTGQ
+1 
-14 IRLALVLTLVILAP
+14 
-28 VYLSMAPSP
+28 
-37 ELRVTNPMS
+37 MS
-46 ADDDIELKLYTL
+46 AGDDIELKLYTL

-117 YYLPLDLFL
+117 YYLPLDMFL

-177 LGDDQSFTVSK
+177 LGEDQSFTVSK

-196 SAEMSGCDGGSFPGG
+196 SAEMTGCDGGSFPGG

-253 LAEGPELDWYPND
+253 LAEGPELDWFPND
-266 ILSERAMQFTFDVK
+266 ILSERVMQFTFDVK

-293 IMRDSDGI
+293 IMRDFNGI

-517 YAEYEEFTPFLLEI
+517 YTEYEEFTPFLLEI

-625 RTFGIKA
+625 RTFGINA

-644 HIQVSLCSPSSG
+644 HIQVSLCSPSQG

-678 WRIQNPAS
+678 WRLQNPAS

-701 FLILDEDGDAVPRV
+701 FMILDEDGDAVPRV

-740 TIYLRIIEDNDDDDP
+740 TVYLRIIEDIDDDDP

-767 AGEPELQI
+767 AGDPELQI

-832 EAFEEATFNLEIIV
+832 EAFEEATFNLEVTV

-854 QVPVQITAT
+854 QVPIQITAT

-936 ESLGGGGDGDEETE
+936 ESLGEGDEDEETE
-950 DEDSDLPSPVTSIEE
+950 GEDSDLPSPVTSIEE
-965 EDLDDYEDDEIELV
+965 EDSDDYEDDEIELV

>member
-1 VQASSTPNSGTGQ
+1 MQACSTSNNGRGH
-14 IRLALVLTLVILAP
+14 IRLAIALSMVILAP
-28 VYLSMAPSP
+28 ICLSMAPAS
-37 ELRVTNPMS
+37 ELRSIEPMS
-46 ADDDIELKLYTL
+46 ADDDVELKLYTL

-70 GYITTEVPD
+70 GHITTKVPE

-89 DNEVEFRSSD
+89 DSEVEFRSSD

-109 SQHGSSGS
+109 SQHGSSSS
-117 YYLPLDLFL
+117 YYLPLDMFL

-134 TVEWSITFK
+134 TVEWSIRLK
-143 AGGSQVGTAS
+143 AGGSEVGTAS
-153 WDTDACTTSF
+153 WDTDACTQSF

-177 LGDDQSFTVSK
+177 LGGDQSFTVSK

-196 SAEMSGCDGGSFPGG
+196 SAEMSGCDGGSIPGG

-221 EIDDENNR
+221 EIEDENNR
-229 FSQLEV
+229 YSQLEV
-235 EANAISNSL
+235 EANAISNSI

-253 LAEGPELDWYPND
+253 LAEGAELDWYPND

-280 SAFGRYDIEATRL
+280 SSFGRYDIESTRL
-293 IMRDSDGI
+293 IMRDPDGI

-362 HQWGVSINHRL
+362 HQWGVSLNHRL

-403 IELEVLT
+403 VEMEVLT
-410 NLGSSWVLEFD
+410 NLGSSWILEFD

-487 PPEVSIWNEEHD
+487 PPEVSVWNEEHD

-517 YAEYEEFTPFLLEI
+517 YVEYEEFTPFLLEI

-586 LFNVKPSTDRD
+586 LFNVKPSSDRD
-597 DPDIGEIEVEVISNG
+597 DPDIGEIEVEIISNG

-617 TTVIFTIQ
+617 TTAVFTIQ
-625 RTFGIKA
+625 RTFGIHA

-644 HIQVSLCSPSSG
+644 HIRVSLCSPSSG

-701 FLILDEDGDAVPRV
+701 FMVLDEDGDSVPRV

-734 VIAGNH
+734 VVAGNH
-740 TIYLRIIEDNDDDDP
+740 TVYLRIIEDIDDDNP
-755 RYFDLPIVFEIE
+755 RYFDLPMVFEVE
-767 AGEPELQI
+767 AGDPDLQI

-788 AYSIQLKVKN
+788 VYSIQLKVKN
-798 NGNGPLTILLDAEV
+798 NGNGPLTVLLDAEV
-812 EVSGWSVDIEGPSG
+812 EHSGWSVDIEGPSG

-832 EAFEEATFNLEIIV
+832 DAFEEATFNLEVSV
-846 PESANNGQ
+846 PDSANNGE

-872 EEYTATIT
+872 EQYTAETT
-880 VTVTVGISSLLDILV
+880 VTMTVGISSLLDILI
-895 NEITHPRLST
+895 NELTHPRLST
-905 MVIGLVSILLLF
+905 MVIGLVGILLLF
-917 AGVQS
+917 AGIQS

-936 ESLGGGGDGDEETE
+936 ESLGGDDDEDGDE
-950 DEDSDLPSPVTSIEE
+950 DEDSDLPAPVTSVE
-965 EDLDDYEDDEIELV
+965 EDESDDYEDDEIELV

>member
-1 VQASSTPNSGTGQ
+1 VQASSRPNSGCGQ

-37 ELRVTNPMS
+37 ELRATEPMS

-79 SGGQDSSSAL
+79 SGGQDSSNAL

-99 MLSSLIVYGR
+99 MLSSLIVHGR

-117 YYLPLDLFL
+117 YYIPLDLFL

-163 TNSCSFD
+163 SNSCSFD

-177 LGDDQSFTVSK
+177 LGEDQSFTVSK

-235 EANAISNSL
+235 EANALSNSL

-266 ILSERAMQFTFDVK
+266 ILSERSMQFTFDVK

-322 FGEYIWTYPS
+322 FGEYLWTYPS

-345 TDIQGN
+345 TDVQGN
-351 AFLIEHDPVEM
+351 AFLIEHEPVEM

-442 APDDLTGTPE
+442 APDDLTGTPD

-499 VQIANSTRPDD
+499 VQMANSTRPDD

-625 RTFGIKA
+625 RTFGINA

-701 FLILDEDGDAVPRV
+701 FMILDEDGDAVPRV

-740 TIYLRIIEDNDDDDP
+740 TVYLRIIEDIDDDEP
-755 RYFDLPIVFEIE
+755 RYFDLPIVFEIK
-767 AGEPELQI
+767 AGDPELQI

-832 EAFEEATFNLEIIV
+832 EAFEEATFNLEVIV

-854 QVPVQITAT
+854 QVPIQITAT

-872 EEYTATIT
+872 EEYTATTT
-880 VTVTVGISSLLDILV
+880 VIMTVGISSLLDILV

-905 MVIGLVSILLLF
+905 LVIGLVSILLLF

-922 RMNRRRWTA
+922 RMNRRRWIA

-936 ESLGGGGDGDEETE
+936 ESLGGGDEDEEIE

-965 EDLDDYEDDEIELV
+965 EDSDDYEDDEIELV

>member
-1 VQASSTPNSGTGQ
+1 MVQDE
-14 IRLALVLTLVILAP
+14 V
-28 VYLSMAPSP
+28 
-37 ELRVTNPMS
+37 
-46 ADDDIELKLYTL
+46 ELKLYTL
-58 YISSQNTSAGGD
+58 YLASQNTSAGGD

-79 SGGQDSSSAL
+79 SGGEDSASAL
-89 DNEVEFRSSD
+89 DTEIEFRSSD
-99 MLSSLIVYGR
+99 MLSSLTIYGR

-117 YYLPLDLFL
+117 YYVPLDLFL
-126 RATGPSGS
+126 RATGPNGA
-134 TVEWSITFK
+134 TVDWTITLK

-153 WDTDACTTSF
+153 WSTDACTQGI

-170 HEEFEID
+170 HEEFDVD
-177 LGDDQSFTVSK
+177 LGQDASFTISK
-188 DERLEITV
+188 DEMLEISI
-196 SAEMSGCDGGSFPGG
+196 SAEMTGCDGGGFPGG

-221 EIDDENNR
+221 EIDGEPDR
-229 FSQLEV
+229 FSQIEV

-244 VVLQREGAE
+244 VLLQREGAE

-266 ILSERAMQFTFDVK
+266 ILSDRAMQFTFDVK
-280 SAFGRYDIEATRL
+280 SSFGRYDIESTRL
-293 IMRDSDGI
+293 LMRDPNGV

-322 FGEYIWTYPS
+322 FGEYIWTYPG

-351 AFLIEHDPVEM
+351 DFLIEHEPIEM

-373 NKLTEY
+373 DKSTEY
-379 IAPGETTAI
+379 IAPGQTTAI

-403 IELEVLT
+403 VELEVLT
-410 NLGSSWVLEFD
+410 NLGSSWILEFD

-460 EAEVDSVLQVVDQ
+460 EAEVESVLQVVHQ
-473 DILQLDLEKIDVYQ
+473 DILQLDLDKIDVFQ
-487 PPEVSIWNEEHD
+487 PPEVSVWNEEHD
-499 VQIANSTRPDD
+499 VQMANSTRPDD
-510 FDQTVPR
+510 FDQTAPR
-517 YAEYEEFTPFLLEI
+517 YVEYGEFTPFLLEI

-560 GERILEDEG
+560 GQRILEDEG

-574 TALLERHSTQVL
+574 TAILERHSTQVL
-586 LFNVKPSTDRD
+586 LFNVKPSSDRD
-597 DPDIGEIEVEVISNG
+597 DPDIGQIEIEVISEG

-617 TTVIFTIQ
+617 TTVAFTIQ
-625 RTFGIKA
+625 RTFGIHA
-632 EVSQDCDGSPLG
+632 EVSQDCDGTPLG
-644 HIQVSLCSPSSG
+644 HIRVTLCSPGSG
-656 NAVVDLRVRI
+656 NAVVDFRVRI
-666 TNSMTSGESASW
+666 TNSMTGGESATW
-678 WRIQNPAS
+678 WRIQNPSS
-686 LEENTDRD
+686 LQENLEND

-701 FLILDEDGDAVPRV
+701 FTITDDSGDSVPRI

-721 FTEVFVTVTLTSQ
+721 FSEVFVTAILTNQ
-734 VIAGNH
+734 VVAGNH
-740 TIYLRIIEDNDDDDP
+740 TIYLRIIEDIDEDDA

-767 AGEPELQI
+767 SGEPELQI

-788 AYSIQLKVKN
+788 AYTLQLKVKN
-798 NGNGPLTILLDAEV
+798 NGNGPLTVLLDAEV
-812 EVSGWSVDIEGPSG
+812 EQSGWTVDIDGPSG

-832 EAFEEATFNLEIIV
+832 GAFEETTFNLEISV
-846 PESANNGQ
+846 PESANNGDQ
-854 QVPVQITAT
+854 IPVIVTAT

-872 EEYTATIT
+872 DEYTAEIS
-880 VTVTVGISSLLDILV
+880 VMMTVGISSLFEILV
-895 NEITHPRLST
+895 NEITHPRIST
-905 MVIGLVSILLLF
+905 LIIALVGILLLF
-917 AGVQS
+917 AGIQS
-922 RMNRRRWTA
+922 RINRRRWTS

-936 ESLGGGGDGDEETE
+936 ESLGGSDDDDSEVN
-950 DEDSDLPSPVTSIEE
+950 DEDSIPAPVIVTEE
-965 EDLDDYEDDEIELV
+965 EESDDYEDDEIELV

>member
-1 VQASSTPNSGTGQ
+1 
-14 IRLALVLTLVILAP
+14 
-28 VYLSMAPSP
+28 MAQD
-37 ELRVTNPMS
+37 EV
-46 ADDDIELKLYTL
+46 ELKLYTL
-58 YISSQNTSAGGD
+58 YLASQNTSAGGD

-79 SGGQDSSSAL
+79 SGGEDSASAL
-89 DNEVEFRSSD
+89 DTEIEFRSSD
-99 MLSSLIVYGR
+99 MLSSLTIYGR

-117 YYLPLDLFL
+117 YYVPLDLFL
-126 RATGPSGS
+126 RATGPNGA
-134 TVEWSITFK
+134 TVDWTITLK

-153 WDTDACTTSF
+153 WSTDACTQGI

-170 HEEFEID
+170 HEEFDVD
-177 LGDDQSFTVSK
+177 LGQDASFTISK
-188 DERLEITV
+188 DEMLEISI
-196 SAEMSGCDGGSFPGG
+196 SAEMTGCDGGGFPGG

-221 EIDDENNR
+221 EIDGEPDR
-229 FSQLEV
+229 FSQIEV

-244 VVLQREGAE
+244 VLLQREGAE

-266 ILSERAMQFTFDVK
+266 ILSDRAMQFTFDVK
-280 SAFGRYDIEATRL
+280 SSFGRYDIESTRL
-293 IMRDSDGI
+293 LMRDPNGV

-322 FGEYIWTYPS
+322 FGEYIWTYPG

-351 AFLIEHDPVEM
+351 DFLIEHEPIEM

-373 NKLTEY
+373 DKSTEY
-379 IAPGETTAI
+379 IAPGQTTAI

-403 IELEVLT
+403 VELEVLT
-410 NLGSSWVLEFD
+410 NLGSSWILEFD

-460 EAEVDSVLQVVDQ
+460 EAEVESVLQVVHQ
-473 DILQLDLEKIDVYQ
+473 DILQLDLDKIDVFQ
-487 PPEVSIWNEEHD
+487 PPEVSVWNEEHD
-499 VQIANSTRPDD
+499 VQMANSTRPDD
-510 FDQTVPR
+510 FDQTAPR
-517 YAEYEEFTPFLLEI
+517 YVEYGEFTPFLLEI

-560 GERILEDEG
+560 GQRILEDEG

-574 TALLERHSTQVL
+574 TAILERHSTQVL
-586 LFNVKPSTDRD
+586 LFNVKPSSDRD
-597 DPDIGEIEVEVISNG
+597 DPDIGQIEIEVISEG

-617 TTVIFTIQ
+617 TTVAFTIQ
-625 RTFGIKA
+625 RTFGIHA
-632 EVSQDCDGSPLG
+632 EVSQDCDGTPLG
-644 HIQVSLCSPSSG
+644 HIRVTLCSPGSG
-656 NAVVDLRVRI
+656 NAVVDFRVRI
-666 TNSMTSGESASW
+666 TNSMTGGESATW
-678 WRIQNPAS
+678 WRIQNPSS
-686 LEENTDRD
+686 LQENLEND

-701 FLILDEDGDAVPRV
+701 FTITDDSGDSVPRI

-721 FTEVFVTVTLTSQ
+721 FSEVFVTAILTNQ
-734 VIAGNH
+734 VVAGNH
-740 TIYLRIIEDNDDDDP
+740 TIYLRIIEDIDEDDA

-767 AGEPELQI
+767 SGEPELQI

-788 AYSIQLKVKN
+788 AYTLQLKVKN
-798 NGNGPLTILLDAEV
+798 NGNGPLTVLLDAEV
-812 EVSGWSVDIEGPSG
+812 EQSGWTVDIDGPSG

-832 EAFEEATFNLEIIV
+832 GAFEETTFNLEVSV
-846 PESANNGQ
+846 PESANNGDQ
-854 QVPVQITAT
+854 IPVIVTAT

-872 EEYTATIT
+872 DEYTAEIS
-880 VTVTVGISSLLDILV
+880 VMMTVGISSLFEILV
-895 NEITHPRLST
+895 NEITHPRIST
-905 MVIGLVSILLLF
+905 LIIALVGILLLF
-917 AGVQS
+917 AGIQS
-922 RMNRRRWTA
+922 RINRRRWTS

-936 ESLGGGGDGDEETE
+936 ESLGGSDDYDDSEVI
-950 DEDSDLPSPVTSIEE
+950 DEDSIPAPVIVTEE
-965 EDLDDYEDDEIELV
+965 EESDDYEDDEIELV

>member
-1 VQASSTPNSGTGQ
+1 M
-14 IRLALVLTLVILAP
+14 VILAP
-28 VYLSMAPSP
+28 VYISLAPSP
-37 ELRVTNPMS
+37 ELRATEPMS

-58 YISSQNTSAGGD
+58 YLSSQNTSAGGD
-70 GYITTEVPD
+70 GYITTKVPE

-89 DNEVEFRSSD
+89 DSEVEFRSSD

-134 TVEWSITFK
+134 TVEWSITLK

-153 WDTDACTTSF
+153 WDTDACTQSF

-177 LGDDQSFTVSK
+177 LEDDQSFIISK
-188 DERLEITV
+188 DERMEITV

-293 IMRDSDGI
+293 IMRDPNGI

-351 AFLIEHDPVEM
+351 AFLVEHDPVEM

-410 NLGSSWVLEFD
+410 NLGSSWILEFD

-426 TLNAGGD
+426 TLDAGGD

-517 YAEYEEFTPFLLEI
+517 YVEYEEFTPFLLEI

-560 GERILEDEG
+560 GGRILEDEG

-574 TALLERHSTQVL
+574 TAILERHSTQVL
-586 LFNVKPSTDRD
+586 LFNVKPSSDRD

-625 RTFGIKA
+625 RTFGIHA

-644 HIQVSLCSPSSG
+644 HIRVSLCSPGSSI
-656 NAVVDLRVRI
+656 AVVDLRVRI

-678 WRIQNPAS
+678 WRIQNPAA

-701 FLILDEDGDAVPRV
+701 FMILDEDGDAVPRV

-740 TIYLRIIEDNDDDDP
+740 TVYLRIIEDVDDDDP
-755 RYFDLPIVFEIE
+755 RYFDLPMVFEVE

-798 NGNGPLTILLDAEV
+798 NGNGPLTVLLDAEV

-832 EAFEEATFNLEIIV
+832 EAFEEATFNLEVTV
-846 PESANNGQ
+846 PDSANNGE

-872 EEYTATIT
+872 EEYTATTT
-880 VTVTVGISSLLDILV
+880 VTMTVGISSLLDILI
-895 NEITHPRLST
+895 NELTHPRLST
-905 MVIGLVSILLLF
+905 MVIGLVGILLLF

-936 ESLGGGGDGDEETE
+936 ESLGGGDEDEEDE
-950 DEDSDLPSPVTSIEE
+950 DEDSDLPAPVTSIEE
-965 EDLDDYEDDEIELV
+965 EESDDYEDDEIELV

>member
-1 VQASSTPNSGTGQ
+1 MQASSTTNSGRGHF
-14 IRLALVLTLVILAP
+14 RLAIALTMVILAP
-28 VYLSMAPSP
+28 ICLSLAPAS
-37 ELRVTNPMS
+37 ELRSIEPMS
-46 ADDDIELKLYTL
+46 ADDDVELKLYTL

-70 GYITTEVPD
+70 GHITTEVPE

-89 DNEVEFRSSD
+89 DSEVEFRSSD

-109 SQHGSSGS
+109 SQHGSSSS
-117 YYLPLDLFL
+117 YYLPLDMFL

-134 TVEWSITFK
+134 TVEWSIRLK
-143 AGGSQVGTAS
+143 AGGSEIGTAS
-153 WDTDACTTSF
+153 WDTDACTQSF

-177 LGDDQSFTVSK
+177 LGGDQSFTVSK

-196 SAEMSGCDGGSFPGG
+196 SAEMSGCDGGSIPGG

-229 FSQLEV
+229 YSQLEV
-235 EANAISNSL
+235 EANAISNSI

-253 LAEGPELDWYPND
+253 LAEGAELDWYPND

-280 SAFGRYDIEATRL
+280 SSFGRYDIESTRL
-293 IMRDSDGI
+293 IMRDPDGV

-362 HQWGVSINHRL
+362 HQWGVSLNHRL

-403 IELEVLT
+403 VEMEVLT
-410 NLGSSWVLEFD
+410 NLGSSWILEFD

-487 PPEVSIWNEEHD
+487 PPEVSVWNEEHD

-517 YAEYEEFTPFLLEI
+517 YVEYEEFTPFLLEI

-586 LFNVKPSTDRD
+586 LFNVKPSSDRD

-617 TTVIFTIQ
+617 TTVVFTIQ
-625 RTFGIKA
+625 RTFGIYA

-644 HIQVSLCSPSSG
+644 HIRVSLCSPSSG

-701 FLILDEDGDAVPRV
+701 FMVLDEDGDAVPRV

-734 VIAGNH
+734 VVAGNH
-740 TIYLRIIEDNDDDDP
+740 TVYLRIIEDIDDDNP
-755 RYFDLPIVFEIE
+755 RYFDLPMVFEVE
-767 AGEPELQI
+767 AGNPNLQI

-798 NGNGPLTILLDAEV
+798 NGNGPLTVLLDAEV
-812 EVSGWSVDIEGPSG
+812 EESGWSVDIEGPSG

-832 EAFEEATFNLEIIV
+832 EAFEEATFNLEVSV
-846 PESANNGQ
+846 PDSANNGE

-872 EEYTATIT
+872 EQYTAEAT
-880 VTVTVGISSLLDILV
+880 VTMTVGISSLLDILI

-905 MVIGLVSILLLF
+905 MAISLVGILLLF
-917 AGVQS
+917 AGIQS

-936 ESLGGGGDGDEETE
+936 ESLGGDEDEEGDD
-950 DEDSDLPSPVTSIEE
+950 DEDPDLPAPVTSVEGDE
-965 EDLDDYEDDEIELV
+965 SDDYEDDEIELV

>member
-1 VQASSTPNSGTGQ
+1 MTM
-14 IRLALVLTLVILAP
+14 VILAP
-28 VYLSMAPSP
+28 ICLSLAPAS
-37 ELRVTNPMS
+37 ELRSIEPMS
-46 ADDDIELKLYTL
+46 ADDDVELKLYTL

-70 GYITTEVPD
+70 GHITTKVPE

-89 DNEVEFRSSD
+89 DSEVEFRSSD

-109 SQHGSSGS
+109 SQHGSSSS
-117 YYLPLDLFL
+117 YYLPLDMFL

-134 TVEWSITFK
+134 TVEWSIRLK
-143 AGGSQVGTAS
+143 AGGSEIGTAS
-153 WDTDACTTSF
+153 WDTDACTQGF

-177 LGDDQSFTVSK
+177 LGGDQSFTVSK

-196 SAEMSGCDGGSFPGG
+196 SAEMSGCDGGSIPGG

-229 FSQLEV
+229 YSQLEV
-235 EANAISNSL
+235 EANAISNSI

-253 LAEGPELDWYPND
+253 LAEGAELDWYPND

-280 SAFGRYDIEATRL
+280 SSFGRYDIESTRL
-293 IMRDSDGI
+293 IMRDPDGV

-362 HQWGVSINHRL
+362 HQWGVSLNHRL

-403 IELEVLT
+403 VEMEVLT
-410 NLGSSWVLEFD
+410 NLGSSWILEFD

-487 PPEVSIWNEEHD
+487 PPEVSFWNEEHD

-517 YAEYEEFTPFLLEI
+517 YVEYEEFTPFLLEI

-586 LFNVKPSTDRD
+586 LFNVKPSSDRD

-617 TTVIFTIQ
+617 TTVVFTIQ
-625 RTFGIKA
+625 RTFGIYA

-644 HIQVSLCSPSSG
+644 HIRVSLCSPSSG

-701 FLILDEDGDAVPRV
+701 FMVLDEDGDAVPRV

-734 VIAGNH
+734 VVAGNH
-740 TIYLRIIEDNDDDDP
+740 TVYLRIIEDIDDDNP
-755 RYFDLPIVFEIE
+755 RYFDLPMVFEVE
-767 AGEPELQI
+767 AGNPDLQI

-798 NGNGPLTILLDAEV
+798 NGNGPLTVLLDAEV
-812 EVSGWSVDIEGPSG
+812 EESGWSVDIEGPSG

-832 EAFEEATFNLEIIV
+832 EAFEEATFNLEVSV
-846 PESANNGQ
+846 PDSANNGE

-872 EEYTATIT
+872 EQYTAEAT
-880 VTVTVGISSLLDILV
+880 VTMTVGISSLLDILI

-905 MVIGLVSILLLF
+905 MAISLVGILLLF
-917 AGVQS
+917 AGIQS

-936 ESLGGGGDGDEETE
+936 ESLGGDEDEEGDD
-950 DEDSDLPSPVTSIEE
+950 DEDPDLPAPVTSVE
-965 EDLDDYEDDEIELV
+965 EDESDDYEDDEIELV

>member
-1 VQASSTPNSGTGQ
+1 MTM
-14 IRLALVLTLVILAP
+14 VILTP
-28 VYLSMAPSP
+28 ICLSMAPAS
-37 ELRVTNPMS
+37 ELRSIEPMS
-46 ADDDIELKLYTL
+46 ADDDVELKLYTL

-70 GYITTEVPD
+70 GHITTKVPE

-89 DNEVEFRSSD
+89 DSEVEFRSSD

-109 SQHGSSGS
+109 SQHGSSSS
-117 YYLPLDLFL
+117 YYLPLDMFL

-134 TVEWSITFK
+134 TVEWSIRLK
-143 AGGSQVGTAS
+143 AGGSEIGTAS
-153 WDTDACTTSF
+153 WDTDACTQSF

-177 LGDDQSFTVSK
+177 LGGDQSFTVSK

-196 SAEMSGCDGGSFPGG
+196 SAEMSGCDGGSIPGG

-229 FSQLEV
+229 YSQLEV
-235 EANAISNSL
+235 EANAISNSI

-253 LAEGPELDWYPND
+253 LAEGAELDWYPND

-280 SAFGRYDIEATRL
+280 SSFGRYDIESTRL
-293 IMRDSDGI
+293 IMRDPDGV

-362 HQWGVSINHRL
+362 HQWGVSLNHRL

-403 IELEVLT
+403 VEMEVLT
-410 NLGSSWVLEFD
+410 NLGSSWILEFD

-487 PPEVSIWNEEHD
+487 PPEVSVWNEEHD

-517 YAEYEEFTPFLLEI
+517 YVEYEEFTPFLLEI

-586 LFNVKPSTDRD
+586 LFNVKPSSDRD

-617 TTVIFTIQ
+617 TTVVFTIQ
-625 RTFGIKA
+625 RTFGIYA

-644 HIQVSLCSPSSG
+644 HIRVSLCSPSSG

-701 FLILDEDGDAVPRV
+701 FMVLDEDGDAVPRV

-734 VIAGNH
+734 VVAGNH
-740 TIYLRIIEDNDDDDP
+740 TVYLRIIEDIDDDNP
-755 RYFDLPIVFEIE
+755 RYFDLPMVFEVE
-767 AGEPELQI
+767 AGNPNLQI

-798 NGNGPLTILLDAEV
+798 NGNGPLTVLLDAEV
-812 EVSGWSVDIEGPSG
+812 EESGWSVDIEGPSG

-832 EAFEEATFNLEIIV
+832 EAFEEATFNLEVSV
-846 PESANNGQ
+846 PDSANNGE

-872 EEYTATIT
+872 EQYTAEAT
-880 VTVTVGISSLLDILV
+880 VTMTVGISSLLDILI

-905 MVIGLVSILLLF
+905 MAISLVGILLLF
-917 AGVQS
+917 AGIQS

-936 ESLGGGGDGDEETE
+936 ESLGGDEDEEGDD
-950 DEDSDLPSPVTSIEE
+950 DEDPDLPAPVTSVEGDE
-965 EDLDDYEDDEIELV
+965 SDDYEDDEIELV

>member
-1 VQASSTPNSGTGQ
+1 
-14 IRLALVLTLVILAP
+14 
-28 VYLSMAPSP
+28 M
-37 ELRVTNPMS
+37 
-46 ADDDIELKLYTL
+46 YTL
-58 YISSQNTSAGGD
+58 YLASQNTSAGGD

-79 SGGQDSSSAL
+79 SGGQDSASAL
-89 DNEVEFRSSD
+89 DTEIDFRSSD
-99 MLSSLIVYGR
+99 MLSSLVVHGR

-117 YYLPLDLFL
+117 YYVPLDLFL
-126 RATGPSGS
+126 RATGPNGA
-134 TVEWSITFK
+134 TVDWTITLK

-153 WDTDACTTSF
+153 WNTDACTQGI

-170 HEEFEID
+170 HEELDVD
-177 LGDDQSFTVSK
+177 LGQDESFTVSK
-188 DERLEITV
+188 DEMLEISI

-221 EIDDENNR
+221 EIDGEPDR
-229 FSQLEV
+229 FSQIEV

-244 VVLQREGAE
+244 VLLQREGAE

-266 ILSERAMQFTFDVK
+266 ILSDRAMQFTFDVK
-280 SAFGRYDIEATRL
+280 SSFGRYDIESTRL
-293 IMRDSDGI
+293 LMRDPNGI

-322 FGEYIWTYPS
+322 FGEYIWTYPG

-351 AFLIEHDPVEM
+351 DFLIEHEPIEM

-373 NKLTEY
+373 DKTTEY
-379 IAPGETTAI
+379 IAPGQTTAV

-403 IELEVLT
+403 VELEVLT
-410 NLGSSWVLEFD
+410 NLGSSWILEFD

-452 GIEIRAVA
+452 SIEIRAVA
-460 EAEVDSVLQVVDQ
+460 EAEVDSVLQVVHQ
-473 DILQLDLEKIDVYQ
+473 DILQLDLEKIDVFQ
-487 PPEVSIWNEEHD
+487 PPEVSVWNEDHD
-499 VQIANSTRPDD
+499 VQMANSTRPDD
-510 FDQTVPR
+510 FDQTAPR
-517 YAEYEEFTPFLLEI
+517 YVEYGEFTPFLLEI

-550 SIIQIYDNDT
+550 SIIQIYDNET
-560 GERILEDEG
+560 GQRILEDEG

-574 TALLERHSTQVL
+574 TAVLERHSAQVL
-586 LFNVKPSTDRD
+586 LFNVKPSSDRD
-597 DPDIGEIEVEVISNG
+597 DPDIGQIEIEIISEG

-617 TTVIFTIQ
+617 TTVAFTIQ
-625 RTFGIKA
+625 RTFGIHA
-632 EVSQDCDGSPLG
+632 EVSQDCDGTPLG
-644 HIQVSLCSPSSG
+644 HIRVSLCSPGSG
-656 NAVVDLRVRI
+656 NAFVDFRVRV
-666 TNSMTSGESASW
+666 TNSMTGGESATW
-678 WRIQNPAS
+678 WRIQNPSS
-686 LEENTDRD
+686 LQENLDND

-701 FLILDEDGDAVPRV
+701 FTITDDTGDSVPRV

-721 FTEVFVTVTLTSQ
+721 FTEVFVSASLTNQ
-734 VIAGNH
+734 VVAGNH
-740 TIYLRIIEDNDDDDP
+740 TIYLRVIEDIDDDDA

-767 AGEPELQI
+767 SGEPELQI

-788 AYSIQLKVKN
+788 AYTLQLKVKN
-798 NGNGPLTILLDAEV
+798 NGNGPLTVLLDAEV
-812 EVSGWSVDIEGPSG
+812 EQSGWTVDIDGPSG

-832 EAFEEATFNLEIIV
+832 GAFEESTFNLEVTV
-846 PESANNGQ
+846 PESANNGDKI
-854 QVPVQITAT
+854 PVVVSAT

-872 EEYTATIT
+872 DEYTAEIS
-880 VTVTVGISSLLDILV
+880 VTMTVGISSLLDILV
-895 NEITHPRLST
+895 NEITHPRIST
-905 MVIGLVSILLLF
+905 MIIALVGILLLF
-917 AGVQS
+917 AGIQS
-922 RMNRRRWTA
+922 RINRRRWTS

-936 ESLGGGGDGDEETE
+936 ESLGGDEVDDLEEE
-950 DEDSDLPSPVTSIEE
+950 DEDSIPAPVTAFEE
-965 EDLDDYEDDEIELV
+965 EDSDDYDDDEIELV

>member
-1 VQASSTPNSGTGQ
+1 
-14 IRLALVLTLVILAP
+14 
-28 VYLSMAPSP
+28 
-37 ELRVTNPMS
+37 MS

-99 MLSSLIVYGR
+99 MLSSLIVHGR

-163 TNSCSFD
+163 SNSCSFD

-177 LGDDQSFTVSK
+177 LGEDQSFTVSK

-235 EANAISNSL
+235 EANALSNSL

-253 LAEGPELDWYPND
+253 LAEGAELDWYPND

-322 FGEYIWTYPS
+322 FGEYLWTYPS

-351 AFLIEHDPVEM
+351 AFLIEHEPVEM

-499 VQIANSTRPDD
+499 VQMANSTRPDD

-560 GERILEDEG
+560 GGRILEDEG

-625 RTFGIKA
+625 RTFGINA

-701 FLILDEDGDAVPRV
+701 FMILDEDGDAVPRV

-734 VIAGNH
+734 VTAGNH
-740 TIYLRIIEDNDDDDP
+740 TVYLRIIEDIDDDDP

-767 AGEPELQI
+767 AGDPELQI

-832 EAFEEATFNLEIIV
+832 EAFEEATFNLEVIV
-846 PESANNGQ
+846 PDSANNGQ

-872 EEYTATIT
+872 EEYTATTT
-880 VTVTVGISSLLDILV
+880 VTLTVGISSLLDILV

-936 ESLGGGGDGDEETE
+936 ESLGGGDEDEETE

-965 EDLDDYEDDEIELV
+965 EDSDDYEDDEIELV

>member
-1 VQASSTPNSGTGQ
+1 MQASSTPNSGCGQ
-14 IRLALVLTLVILAP
+14 VRLALVLTLVILAP
-28 VYLSMAPSP
+28 VYLSMAPSQ
-37 ELRVTNPMS
+37 ELRANEPMS

-177 LGDDQSFTVSK
+177 LGEDQSFTVSK

-253 LAEGPELDWYPND
+253 LAEGAELDWYPND

-442 APDDLTGTPE
+442 APNDLTGTPE

-625 RTFGIKA
+625 RTFGINA

-701 FLILDEDGDAVPRV
+701 FMILDEDGDAVPRV

-740 TIYLRIIEDNDDDDP
+740 TVYLRIIEDIDDDDP

-767 AGEPELQI
+767 AGDPELQI

-832 EAFEEATFNLEIIV
+832 EAFEEATFNLEVTV

-854 QVPVQITAT
+854 QIPIQITAT

-880 VTVTVGISSLLDILV
+880 VTITVGISSLLDILV

-936 ESLGGGGDGDEETE
+936 ESLGGGDEDEETE
-950 DEDSDLPSPVTSIEE
+950 GEDSDLPSPVTSIEE
-965 EDLDDYEDDEIELV
+965 EDSDDYEDDEIELV